1 MLWNQIKEL
10 IKLKKLLIIHNK
22 YRITGGEDIVVEQE
36 TKVLEKHFIVN
47 SLIFSNKV
55 FLSINK
61 LPLFLSSKS
70 KESRDKLTK
79 FIDNFNPDIVLVHNT
94 WFNASLSIFDVL
106 KEKNIK
112 TILKL
117 HNFRYFCTKNFFHKN
132 HIPKNEICSACGQFS
147 SRYRIF
153 NKYFLNSYIK
163 SLMVVFYGKRY
174 FNLLKSGNFKI
185 VVLTKF
191 HKKFLSKLG
200 VSNERIS
207 VIPNLF
213 DIDAKQSQIKMSN
226 REYVVYGGRISE
238 EKGIEEL
245 IKTFLSCNFHNLY
258 LKIIGNGPSL
268 SYLEDQYSSDSIQFV
283 KEVSNAEMLDIISN
297 SKGVVTA
304 TKLYEGQPTL
314 LCEASLHA
322 IPSVFPKSGG
332 IEEFFP
338 NEYPLSY
345 NQYDYEELKDKLIY
359 LNNLGDSNEIGK
371 KNKEFIEN
379 YLDEKKL
386 IKDLSRVFND

>member
-1 MLWNQIKEL
+1 M
-10 IKLKKLLIIHNK
+10 KKLLIIHNK
-22 YRITGGEDIVVEQE
+22 YRITGGEDIVVDQE

-55 FLSINK
+55 SLSFNK
-61 LPLFLSSKS
+61 LPLFISSRNKD
-70 KESRDKLTK
+70 SRDKITK
-79 FIDNFNPDIVLVHNT
+79 AIDDFNPDIALVHNT

-106 KEKNIK
+106 KEKNIQ

-117 HNFRYFCTKNFFHKN
+117 HNFRYFCTKNFFHKD
-132 HIPKNEICSACGQFS
+132 HIPRNEICSACGQCS

-153 NKYFLNSYIK
+153 NKYFQDSYIK
-163 SLMVVFYGKRY
+163 SLMIILYGRRY
-174 FNLLKSGNFKI
+174 FNLLKNGNFKI
-185 VVLTKF
+185 IVLTHF
-191 HKKFLSKLG
+191 HKKFLSKLNI
-200 VSNERIS
+200 SSERIS
-207 VIPNLF
+207 VIPNLL
-213 DIDAKQSQIKMSN
+213 DLNAKQLQNKTFN
-226 REYVVYGGRISE
+226 NEYIVYGGRISE

-245 IKTFLSCNFHNLY
+245 IHTFLSCNFDNLY
-258 LKIIGNGPSL
+258 LKIIGNGPSR
-268 SYLEDQYSSDSIQFV
+268 SYLEEQYKSESIQFV
-283 KEVSNAEMLDIISN
+283 KEVSNTEMLDIISN

-314 LCEASLHA
+314 LCEASLQG

-345 NQYDYEELKDKLIY
+345 NQYDYKELKNKLIY
-359 LNNLGDSNEIGK
+359 LNNLDDSNEIGK
-371 KNKEFIEN
+371 KNKEFIER

-386 IKDLSRVFND
+386 IKNLNEVIDD

>member
-1 MLWNQIKEL
+1 M

-22 YRITGGEDIVVEQE
+22 YRITGGEDIVVDQE

-55 FLSINK
+55 SLSFNK
-61 LPLFLSSKS
+61 LPLFLSSRNKD
-70 KESRDKLTK
+70 SRDKITK
-79 FIDNFNPDIVLVHNT
+79 AIDDFNPDIALVHNT

-106 KEKNIK
+106 KEKNIQ

-117 HNFRYFCTKNFFHKN
+117 HNFRYFCTKNFFHKD
-132 HIPKNEICSACGQFS
+132 HIPRNEICSACGQCS

-153 NKYFLNSYIK
+153 NKYFQDSYIK
-163 SLMVVFYGKRY
+163 SLMIILYGRRY
-174 FNLLKSGNFKI
+174 FNLLKNGNFKI
-185 VVLTKF
+185 IVLTHF
-191 HKKFLSKLG
+191 HKKFLSKLNI
-200 VSNERIS
+200 SSERIS
-207 VIPNLF
+207 VIPNLL
-213 DIDAKQSQIKMSN
+213 DLDAKQLQNKTFN
-226 REYVVYGGRISE
+226 NEYIVYGGRISE

-245 IKTFLSCNFHNLY
+245 IHTFLSCNFDNLY
-258 LKIIGNGPSL
+258 LKIIGNGPSR
-268 SYLEDQYSSDSIQFV
+268 SYLEEQYKSESIQFV
-283 KEVSNAEMLDIISN
+283 KEVSNTEMLDIISN

-314 LCEASLHA
+314 LCEASLQG

-345 NQYDYEELKDKLIY
+345 NQYDYKELKNKLIY
-359 LNNLGDSNEIGK
+359 LNNLDDSNEIGE
-371 KNKEFIEN
+371 KNKEFIER

-386 IKDLSRVFND
+386 IKNLNEVIDD

>member
-1 MLWNQIKEL
+1 M

-36 TKVLEKHFIVN
+36 TKVLEKYFIVN

-55 FLSINK
+55 SLSIHK
-61 LPLFLSSKS
+61 LPLFLTSRN
-70 KESRDKLTK
+70 KESRKKLTEA
-79 FIDNFNPDIVLVHNT
+79 IDDFKPDIALVHNT
-94 WFNASLSIFDVL
+94 WFNASLAIFDVL
-106 KEKNIK
+106 KEKNIQ

-117 HNFRYFCTKNFFHKN
+117 HNFRYFCTKNFFHKAHLSRN
-132 HIPKNEICSACGQFS
+132 QICSACGQRI
-147 SRYRIF
+147 SRNRIF
-153 NKYFLNSYIK
+153 NKYFLDSYIK
-163 SLMVVFYGKRY
+163 SLMIILYGRRY
-174 FNLLKSGNFKI
+174 FNLLKNGNFKI
-185 VVLTKF
+185 IVLTHF
-191 HKKFLSKLG
+191 HKKFLSKLNISG
-200 VSNERIS
+200 ERIS
-207 VIPNLF
+207 VIPNIL
-213 DIDAKQSQIKMSN
+213 DLDAKQLQDKTFKDK
-226 REYVVYGGRISE
+226 YVVYGGRISE

-245 IKTFLSCNFHNLY
+245 IHTFLSCDFDNLY

-268 SYLEDQYSSDSIQFV
+268 SYLEEQYKSELIQFV

-314 LCEASLHA
+314 LCEASLLG
-322 IPSVFPKSGG
+322 IPSIFPKSGG

-345 NQYDYEELKDKLIY
+345 NQYDYEELKNKLIY
-359 LNNLGDSNEIGK
+359 LNNLSDSNEIGK
-371 KNKEFIEN
+371 KNKLFIEH

-386 IKDLSRVFND
+386 IENLNEVIND

>member
-1 MLWNQIKEL
+1 M

-22 YRITGGEDIVVEQE
+22 YRITGGEDIVVDQE

-55 FLSINK
+55 SLSFNK
-61 LPLFLSSKS
+61 LPLFLSSRNKD
-70 KESRDKLTK
+70 SRDKITK
-79 FIDNFNPDIVLVHNT
+79 AIDDFNPDIALVHNT

-106 KEKNIK
+106 KEKNIQ

-117 HNFRYFCTKNFFHKN
+117 HNFRYFCTKNFFHKD
-132 HIPKNEICSACGQFS
+132 HIPRNEICSACGQCS

-153 NKYFLNSYIK
+153 NKYFQDSYIK
-163 SLMVVFYGKRY
+163 SLMIILYGRRY
-174 FNLLKSGNFKI
+174 FNLLKNGNFKI
-185 VVLTKF
+185 IVLTHF
-191 HKKFLSKLG
+191 HKKFLSKLNI
-200 VSNERIS
+200 SSERIS
-207 VIPNLF
+207 VIPNLL
-213 DIDAKQSQIKMSN
+213 DLDAKQLQNKTFN
-226 REYVVYGGRISE
+226 NEYIVYGGRISQ

-245 IKTFLSCNFHNLY
+245 INTFLSCNFDNLY
-258 LKIIGNGPSL
+258 LKIIGNGPSR
-268 SYLEDQYSSDSIQFV
+268 SYLEEQYKSESIQFV

-314 LCEASLHA
+314 LCEASLQG

-345 NQYDYEELKDKLIY
+345 NQYDYKQLKNKLIY
-359 LNNLGDSNEIGK
+359 LNNLDDSNEIGK
-371 KNKEFIEN
+371 KNKEFIER

-386 IKDLSRVFND
+386 IKNLNEVIDD

>member
-1 MLWNQIKEL
+1 M
-10 IKLKKLLIIHNK
+10 KKLLIIHNK
-22 YRITGGEDIVVEQE
+22 YRIRGGEDIVVEQE

-55 FLSINK
+55 SLSLKK
-61 LPLFLSSKS
+61 LPLFFSSRNN
-70 KESRDKLTK
+70 ESRDKLTK
-79 FIDNFNPDIVLVHNT
+79 VINEFNPDIALVHNT
-94 WFNASLSIFDVL
+94 WFNASLSIFDTL

-117 HNFRYFCTKNFFHKN
+117 HNFRYFCTKNFFHRN
-132 HIPKNEICSACGQFS
+132 HVPINEICSACGQFS
-147 SRYRIF
+147 SSFRIF

-174 FNLLKSGNFKI
+174 FDLLKSVNFNI
-185 VVLTKF
+185 IVLTEF
-191 HKKFLSKLG
+191 HKKFLIQLGISSK
-200 VSNERIS
+200 RIY

-213 DIDAKQSQIKMSN
+213 DINKKQSKIKLTD
-226 REYVVYGGRISE
+226 REYIVYGGRISE
-238 EKGIEEL
+238 EKGVEEL
-245 IKTFLSCNFHNLY
+245 ISTFLSCNFNNLY

-268 SYLEDQYSSDSIQFV
+268 SYLEEKYSSDSIQFV
-283 KEVSNAEMLDIISN
+283 REIRNTEMLGIISN
-297 SKGVVTA
+297 AKGVVTA

-314 LCEASLHA
+314 LCEASLHG

-338 NEYPLSY
+338 KGYPLSY
-345 NQYDYEELKDKLIY
+345 NQYDYEDLKNKLIF
-359 LNNLGDSNEIGK
+359 LNKLDDSNEIGE

-386 IKDLSRVFND
+386 IKDLNRVFND

>member
-1 MLWNQIKEL
+1 L

-22 YRITGGEDIVVEQE
+22 YRITGGEDIVVDQE

-55 FLSINK
+55 SLSFNK
-61 LPLFLSSKS
+61 LPLFLSSRNKD
-70 KESRDKLTK
+70 SRDKITK
-79 FIDNFNPDIVLVHNT
+79 AIDDFNPDIALVHNT

-106 KEKNIK
+106 KEKNIQ

-117 HNFRYFCTKNFFHKN
+117 HNFRYFCTKNFFHKD
-132 HIPKNEICSACGQFS
+132 HIPRNEICSACGQCS

-153 NKYFLNSYIK
+153 NKYFQDSYIK
-163 SLMVVFYGKRY
+163 SLMIILYGRRY
-174 FNLLKSGNFKI
+174 FNLLKNGNFKI
-185 VVLTKF
+185 IVLTHF
-191 HKKFLSKLG
+191 HKKFLSKLNI
-200 VSNERIS
+200 SSERIS
-207 VIPNLF
+207 VIPNLL
-213 DIDAKQSQIKMSN
+213 DLDAKQLQNKTFN
-226 REYVVYGGRISE
+226 NEYIVYGGRISE

-245 IKTFLSCNFHNLY
+245 IHTFLSCNFDNLY
-258 LKIIGNGPSL
+258 LKIIGNGPSR
-268 SYLEDQYSSDSIQFV
+268 SYLEEQYKSESIQFV

-314 LCEASLHA
+314 LCEASLQG

-345 NQYDYEELKDKLIY
+345 NQYDYKELKNKLIY
-359 LNNLGDSNEIGK
+359 LNNLDDSNEIGE
-371 KNKEFIEN
+371 KNKEFIER

-386 IKDLSRVFND
+386 IKNLNEVIDD